1 MTWYVKLMLIYLA
14 VISVVTIIVT
24 VYDKICAKKGKWRI
38 PESTLMLLG
47 LCGGALAEFIT
58 MKIIRHKTQHKLFM
72 IGLPLEIVINAAA
85 VGFVIYF
92 SLK

>member
-14 VISVVTIIVT
+14 VISVITIIVT

-38 PESTLMLLG
+38 PESTLMTLG
-47 LCGGALAEFIT
+47 FFGGSLAEYIT
-58 MKIIRHKTQHKLFM
+58 MKIIRHKTKHKLFM
-72 IGLPLEIVINAAA
+72 IGLPLEIVFNAAVVGLA
-85 VGFVIYF
+85 VYF